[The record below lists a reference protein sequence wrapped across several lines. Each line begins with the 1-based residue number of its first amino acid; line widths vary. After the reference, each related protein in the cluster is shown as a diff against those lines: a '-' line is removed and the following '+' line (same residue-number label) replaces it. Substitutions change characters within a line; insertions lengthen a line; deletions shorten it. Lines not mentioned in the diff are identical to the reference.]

1 MADQT
6 NTGRNEQRLDHVQR
20 GQAITAE
27 AWNKIVDR
35 LNTPQ
40 DVSIK
45 RTRRVKSSDGV
56 EIRLAQLTTGFSWDS
71 TASIYKATARYYD
84 NGRPDTSGNTF
95 ELYAPAVT
103 ASATASRLTTGTR
116 VWIIARNDRWEL
128 LEIND
133 PYQVQYGAG
142 QGITFDAYNDV
153 NYIRNAGLRGAIVQ
167 KADGSAAGAYTDQN
181 GNIQFDGLYMK
192 WGSNYT
198 DTVGKFNLTLKTKQ
212 VTVVTGINN
221 GTPTTATITVLDPS
235 AN

>member
-71 TASIYKATARYYD
+71 TAKIYKATARFYD

-95 ELYAPAVT
+95 TLYAPAVT
-103 ASATASRLTTGTR
+103 ASATASRFTTGTR

-133 PYQVQYGAG
+133 PFIPSYGSGTYCEVVTDFSNTYTYIVNNTGTTVVKVAG
-142 QGITFDAYNDV
+142 NTSYTNTKDLYFSPTYFEWVSSSLDI
-153 NYIRNAGLRGAIVQ
+153 AGKKDL
-167 KADGSAAGAYTDQN
+167 S
-181 GNIQFDGLYMK
+181 
-192 WGSNYT
+192 
-198 DTVGKFNLTLKTKQ
+198 LKTKQ

-221 GTPTTATITVLDPS
+221 GTPTTETITVLDPS
-235 AN
+235 AS

>member
-6 NTGRNEQRLDHVQR
+6 NTGRNEPRLDHVQR

-56 EIRLAQLTTGFSWDS
+56 EIRLAQITKGFSWDS
-71 TASIYKATARYYD
+71 TARIYKATARYYD

-95 ELYAPAVT
+95 DLYAPAI
-103 ASATASRLTTGTR
+103 SSSETASRITLNTR

-133 PYQVQYGAG
+133 PYIPTYGSGEYCVVTTDPTYTYTYRVNNTGTTEVKVAGYTSYTNTKDLYFSPAYFQWVQSTLD
-142 QGITFDAYNDV
+142 I
-153 NYIRNAGLRGAIVQ
+153 
-167 KADGSAAGAYTDQN
+167 
-181 GNIQFDGLYMK
+181 
-192 WGSNYT
+192 
-198 DTVGKFNLTLKTKQ
+198 VGKRDLSLKTRQ

-221 GTPTTATITVLDPS
+221 GTPTTETITVLDPS
-235 AN
+235 